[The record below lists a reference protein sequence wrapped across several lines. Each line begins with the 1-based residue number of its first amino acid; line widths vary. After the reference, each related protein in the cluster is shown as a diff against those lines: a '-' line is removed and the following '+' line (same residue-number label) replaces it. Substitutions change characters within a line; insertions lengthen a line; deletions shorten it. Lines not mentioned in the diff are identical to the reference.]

1 MALTELLRTL
11 EDEARHRI
19 DAIRAA
25 ARAEAD
31 RLRREGDAEQADRR
45 AAALSA
51 HEGELRAAAARAV
64 EAARREA
71 AGRVL
76 EARMEAL
83 ARVRAGAGSR
93 LAARAA
99 DPALLP
105 LLRGDLLDGLGYLGE
120 APAVVEAD
128 PALIEGIRAALNGRP
143 AVTIAPGAGGGGL
156 LIRSADGTV
165 TVDASFATRLESL
178 WAALAIELSR
188 RMEGGT

>member
-1 MALTELLRTL
+1 L
-11 EDEARHRI
+11 
-19 DAIRAA
+19 
-25 ARAEAD
+25 
-31 RLRREGDAEQADRR
+31 G
-45 AAALSA
+45 A
-51 HEGELRAAAARAV
+51 HEDELRAAAARAV

-120 APAVVEAD
+120 APAVVETD

-156 LIRSADGTV
+156 RIRSADGTV

-178 WAALAIELSR
+178 WPALAIELSR